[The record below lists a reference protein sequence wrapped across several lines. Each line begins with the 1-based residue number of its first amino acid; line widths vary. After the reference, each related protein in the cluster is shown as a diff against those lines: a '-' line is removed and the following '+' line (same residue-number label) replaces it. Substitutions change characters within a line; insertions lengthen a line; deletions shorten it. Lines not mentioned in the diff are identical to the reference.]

1 MGTHE
6 SYPKSVLGM
15 TLKDAHL
22 DRRLWRISLGL
33 GIPACL
39 AALIL
44 GGPDSGFGFLAGA
57 ALSWINFTWLRQG
70 VDHLLESTRS
80 CQPAPKRSVRAAI
93 FKYFL
98 RYGLIGLSLY
108 AIVRFGILEI
118 FGFFSGLLLV
128 VAAVLVECVLQVI
141 KGWTEGPCHGT
152 R

>member
-1 MGTHE
+1 MENNETHRRNLPFAALTDE
-6 SYPKSVLGM
+6 R
-15 TLKDAHL
+15 L
-22 DRRLWRISLGL
+22 DSRLWKISLGL

-39 AALIL
+39 GALIL
-44 GGPDSGFGFLAGA
+44 GGADSGLGFLAGA
-57 ALSWINFTWLRQG
+57 LLSWINFRWLKQA

-80 CQPAPKRSVRAAI
+80 AQLLPQRAVRGAI

-108 AIVRFGILEI
+108 ATFLFDFLEV
-118 FGFFSGLLLV
+118 FGFVSGLLLV

-141 KGWTEGPCHGT
+141 KGWTEDPCHGT